1 MMAASDV
8 GSSPLLIAT
17 IAGLAGVFGGGT
29 LVALFRVNA
38 DKNRVVIDAS
48 QGAVVVQS
56 GVIKD
61 LRGELTRM
69 QEEVHNLRDKDAKK
83 AKQLN
88 SCADEIRALHNE
100 LNALRNQLGR

>member
-8 GSSPLLIAT
+8 GSSPLLIAS

-29 LVALFRVNA
+29 LVALFRFNA

-61 LRGELTRM
+61 LRGELTRTQ
-69 QEEVHNLRDKDAKK
+69 QEIHDLREKDAKK
-83 AKQLN
+83 AKQLDA
-88 SCADEIRALHNE
+88 CADEIRALHNE
-100 LNALRNQLGR
+100 LNALRTQLGR